1 MTERNEISLNSVYIK
16 TKIFFGENSLSHL
29 QSFKNKKIW
38 IICDEFLVKNK
49 KLETILAYIDKSNNV
64 CIFDKVVPE
73 PPISVIGSGV
83 AIIKKINPDIV
94 IAYGGGSAIDTAKG
108 ILYFARI
115 QNFVDKV
122 NFIAIPTTSGTGSE
136 VTSAT
141 VITDTENK
149 SKHIIFDDNL
159 LPDEAILDANLT
171 LSVPQ
176 TITANTGIDVL
187 THAIEAYVAKKSNVY
202 SDALAEKS
210 VELVIE
216 ALVKCYIDGND
227 IEAREKMHEA
237 SNLAGIA
244 FNIAGLGINH
254 SLAHQIGGKFHI
266 PHGLSNAL
274 LLEKVIDYNCRDYN
288 TLKKY
293 AKLVYKS
300 NMVEKDKDE
309 KFAVDVLKN
318 YITVIKKVMNM
329 PMTLRECKVSDE
341 EFNKEKIIMAQNALK
356 DTCTSTNPVET
367 TVEDMKMLLNLVC

>member
-1 MTERNEISLNSVYIK
+1 MNSVYIK
-16 TKIFFGENSLSHL
+16 TKIFLGENSLSHL

-38 IICDEFLVKNK
+38 IICDEFLVKNN

-73 PPISVIGSGV
+73 PPISVVGSGV
-83 AIIKKINPDIV
+83 AIIKKINPEIV

-149 SKHIIFDDNL
+149 AKHIIFDDSL

-187 THAIEAYVAKKSNVY
+187 THAIEAYVAKNSNVY

-254 SLAHQIGGKFHI
+254 SIAHQIGGKFHI
-266 PHGLSNAL
+266 PHGLANAL

-341 EFNKEKIIMAQNALK
+341 EFNKEKIIMSQSALK
-356 DTCTSTNPVET
+356 DTCTSTNPVEA